1 MDSTPDP
8 KSTKDVLV
16 ARADE
21 QLSHVREQIARA
33 DEQLARVTEQLAKM
47 EREGTSPPSPA
58 SAPQPP
64 PPPAAPASEK
74 PARRGLIGVWL
85 LSAACIFGIV
95 VAALV
100 SQSSRGGVKLGAT
113 HLAPQLVSTSSVP
126 PEKPPLATQPDPPSV
141 QTAAAEGVTA
151 QAAKLAQTAP
161 QDAAPAP
168 LATAPVPAPV
178 PAPAPAPAAAGTD
191 PELTQSL
198 QTMAHDLTKLEQSIA
213 ALKAKQDQMA
223 SDYAKAI
230 EQLKAKQDDMT
241 RRLTNVSAQNVAPR
255 ASLAPA
261 RPSMPRRVRERPLTP
276 PPVYWDDYGRDYY
289 EPW

>member
-47 EREGTSPPSPA
+47 ERDGTGVPSPEP
-58 SAPQPP
+58 APPLPP
-64 PPPAAPASEK
+64 PPLPPPPGR
-74 PARRGLIGVWL
+74 PARGGLIGIWL
-85 LSAACIFGIV
+85 LSAACITGV
-95 VAALV
+95 VIAALV
-100 SQSSRGGVKLGAT
+100 SQSSRGGVKLGVT
-113 HLAPQLVSTSSVP
+113 RWTPQLVSTSSLP
-126 PEKPPLATQPDPPSV
+126 PEKTQLPAQPDPPPV
-141 QTAAAEGVTA
+141 QVAATEGVTA
-151 QAAKLAQTAP
+151 QAAPLAQTAP

-168 LATAPVPAPV
+168 APLPAPV
-178 PAPAPAPAAAGTD
+178 PAPAPSPTAARTD

-198 QTMAHDLTKLEQSIA
+198 QTMAHDLTKLEQSIT

-241 RRLTNVSAQNVAPR
+241 RRLTNVSAQNAAPR
-255 ASLAPA
+255 ASPPPA

-276 PPVYWDDYGRDYY
+276 PVYWDDYGRDYY